1 MNGWCIGK
9 GFEVMENSRSE
20 YCNVFW
26 LFVEMLDF
34 QGKSLYMSLAF
45 WVFSLEYTCFASI
58 FTVNEM
64 VDEEG
69 VILVR

>member
-45 WVFSLEYTCFASI
+45 
-58 FTVNEM
+58 
-64 VDEEG
+64 
-69 VILVR
+69 